1 MILKK
6 LISRI
11 IEPNLEDD
19 TTQLNTN
26 NAIVILGSSFVGALA
41 YTFSDSFGSNC
52 RS

>member
-11 IEPNLEDD
+11 VEPNLKEDD

-26 NAIVILGSSFVGALA
+26 NAIVILGVPSLEL
-41 YTFSDSFGSNC
+41 
-52 RS
+52 